1 MQLLAGGDGPRPR
14 RRWWEVAAPSL
25 LVCGAWVIVA
35 ATHLFGVWIA
45 NLGLFSWLVYVLA
58 WLVGIAL
65 TAMGVVALWML
76 RGPAWAVP
84 TLAVSVL
91 TASVIVAVDWTYSF
105 VHGYYRLNRAD
116 FAAVATLA
124 RSGELGP
131 DAYHGDDL
139 PRELQHLS
147 INGQTARIGPFGD
160 SPHVLFLP
168 AWTGTPD
175 GAVGYAYLA
184 DAPTG
189 TTFDCFADPC
199 RARWSVGDGWYWMDR
214 S

>member
-91 TASVIVAVDWTYSF
+91 TATVIVAVDWTYSF
-105 VHGYYRLNRAD
+105 VHGYYRLNR
-116 FAAVATLA
+116 
-124 RSGELGP
+124 GP
-131 DAYHGDDL
+131 RPGRRRQ
-139 PRELQHLS
+139 PREHRHQLKLE
-147 INGQTARIGPFGD
+147 
-160 SPHVLFLP
+160 LP
-168 AWTGTPD
+168 GAGSVGEVV
-175 GAVGYAYLA
+175 GAVVPAALPDHGHDQA
-184 DAPTG
+184 
-189 TTFDCFADPC
+189 
-199 RARWSVGDGWYWMDR
+199 VGAG
-214 S
+214 